1 MNHGRLRYFICIAV
15 PALGLTAAG
24 IYLVWQLDRNYRAE
38 HQALCTD
45 TRQRMMDQI
54 HDFLKH
60 GDMSNKRFN
69 ELLLSLSNL
78 KVPIQGGFVWE
89 KNVGVIAATGMPES
103 VLTELTPKYKWIIKG
118 EEGKKDVQGA
128 AAQSNWES
136 IGNEMVFW
144 HRLPSGKVTV
154 GILADPPPEYNWRL
168 TWGIGGCLSL
178 FLPLTLLAAAVSLVR
193 DARRAEREN
202 TQKTNFVSHVSHE
215 LKTPLAGIVPLAQM
229 LRKGKIT
236 DSEDLR
242 EAYDVIA
249 DESVRLSSM
258 VEDLLALTR
267 LELKRKTYALS
278 SFDVVQLAREAAQ
291 VVRPRFVE
299 GLLSVVGESPVVVR
313 ADHDSV
319 KGIFVNLLD
328 NAAKYSPGTPVEI
341 VVENPCDGRV
351 RIAVRDRGQ
360 GLTRDQMD
368 RVFDSFWRADD
379 RTVAETGGFGL
390 GLAIAHGHARGMG
403 GDLTVSSRPGG
414 GAVFTLE
421 LPEGNYG

>member
-1 MNHGRLRYFICIAV
+1 MKQGPLRHFVCFAV

-60 GDMSNKRFN
+60 GDKSNKRLN
-69 ELLLSLSNL
+69 ELLASLSNL
-78 KVPIQGGFVWE
+78 KVAIQGGFVWE
-89 KNVGVIAATGMPES
+89 KNIGVVAATGMPES
-103 VLTELTPKYKWIIKG
+103 VLSELTPKYKWIIKG
-118 EEGKKDVQGA
+118 EEGKKDVKGA
-128 AAQSNWES
+128 AAQSNWET

-144 HRLPSGKVTV
+144 HRLPSGKVTAGV
-154 GILADPPPEYNWRL
+154 RADPPPEYDSRL
-168 TWGIGGCLSL
+168 IWGIGGCLSL

-193 DARRAEREN
+193 DARRAERES
-202 TQKTNFVSHVSHE
+202 TQKTSFVSHVSHE

-236 DSEDLR
+236 DPEDLR

-258 VEDLLALTR
+258 VEELLALTR
-267 LELKRKTYALS
+267 LELKRRTYACAPVDLA
-278 SFDVVQLAREAAQ
+278 QLAQEAAQ
-291 VVRPRFVE
+291 VVRPRFAE
-299 GLLSVVGESPVVVR
+299 GLLTVAAGASVVACGDR
-313 ADHDSV
+313 DAV
-319 KGIFVNLLD
+319 KGILVNLLD
-328 NAAKYSPGTPVEI
+328 NAAKYAPGAIVE
-341 VVENPCDGRV
+341 VVVSSASGRARV
-351 RIAVRDRGQ
+351 EVRDRGP
-360 GLTRDQMD
+360 GLTPEQMD
-368 RVFDSFWRADD
+368 RAFESFWRVDD

-390 GLAIAHGHARGMG
+390 GLTISRGHARGMG
-403 GDLTVSSRPGG
+403 GDLTVAARAGG

-421 LPEGNYG
+421 LPEETHG